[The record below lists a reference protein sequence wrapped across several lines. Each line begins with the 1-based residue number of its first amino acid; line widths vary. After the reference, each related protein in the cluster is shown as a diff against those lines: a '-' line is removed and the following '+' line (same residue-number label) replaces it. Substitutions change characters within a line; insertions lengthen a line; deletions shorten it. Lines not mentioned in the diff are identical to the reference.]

1 VGRAGVAGGHG
12 GKVDEIDYGEIARF
26 LSSLSARSKLPD
38 HVQAQAPTEFTAD
51 EVGFDDN
58 SWLARVAQ
66 VQGWLRLDE
75 PLDVDKP
82 EPDAAAKLFNQL
94 VPDADEILFEVSGGV
109 VCMTALG
116 VEALEARLA
125 RADERSARFTETLEE
140 GGARGAASADW
151 EAEWEEPE
159 TREPPNI
166 KATVDTL
173 PIVEFVGHAREDELD
188 LNPPYQR
195 EYIWS
200 NPDSQKL
207 IESILRGIPLPS
219 IILATVADSDKL
231 QIVDGKQRLTS
242 ILRFVGAHPAA
253 MSFAKEKDDVDL
265 FQKNFRQFA
274 KKHALT
280 PDDVR
285 KHYLPFKTKT
295 YDKADPLRL
304 LSGKFYDE
312 IKEIP
317 TAIGGKQVAVRKLFD
332 SSSSPYRIPI
342 LRYEDT
348 AVRDI
353 HQVFRIYNQQGVKL
367 NAEEIRNAVYNHLKI
382 VQLMLYIGGDR
393 AEPSMAEYAVDAGVD
408 PSFAYTVIQDMGFS
422 IARFR
427 RTKVLLWMVAT
438 LLHPTGTPGNYRT
451 PSTASHIDSFLDA
464 IDKRL
469 ARLRTTQ
476 VLTGL
481 ARDLVAAIELHAEA
495 DSAWHPRFRSKRDTG
510 TKWEE
515 LGAVASLAACF
526 VIVVL
531 GRSADLIA
539 NADKVREVTK
549 GKKGPDST
557 QNRTQWAQISDSLL
571 SILETLGISHDEVRT
586 ALVERF
592 GTSAV
597 DGLAEL
603 RLLAAELRL
612 MDADA

>member
-1 VGRAGVAGGHG
+1 
-12 GKVDEIDYGEIARF
+12 
-26 LSSLSARSKLPD
+26 
-38 HVQAQAPTEFTAD
+38 
-51 EVGFDDN
+51 
-58 SWLARVAQ
+58 
-66 VQGWLRLDE
+66 
-75 PLDVDKP
+75 
-82 EPDAAAKLFNQL
+82 
-94 VPDADEILFEVSGGV
+94 
-109 VCMTALG
+109 M
-116 VEALEARLA
+116 
-125 RADERSARFTETLEE
+125 
-140 GGARGAASADW
+140 
-151 EAEWEEPE
+151 
-159 TREPPNI
+159 
-166 KATVDTL
+166 DTL

-219 IILATVADSDKL
+219 IILATVADDDKL

-253 MSFAKEKDDVDL
+253 VAFAKEKNDLEL
-265 FQKNFRQFA
+265 FQKNFRKFA

-280 PDDVR
+280 PDDIR
-285 KHYLPFKTKT
+285 RHYLPFKTKT
-295 YDKADPLRL
+295 YEKTDPLRL

-312 IKEIP
+312 IKEVS
-317 TAIGGKQVAVRKLFD
+317 TTIGGKQVAVRKLFD

-382 VQLMLYIGGDR
+382 VQLMLFIGGDR
-393 AEPSMAEYAVDAGVD
+393 AEPSMAQYAVDADVD

-427 RTKVLLWMVAT
+427 RTKVLLWMLAT
-438 LLHPTGTPGNYRT
+438 LLHPTGIPGNYRT

-469 ARLRTTQ
+469 ARLRATQ

-481 ARDLVAAIELHAEA
+481 ARDLVTAIELHAEA
-495 DSAWHPRFRSKRDTG
+495 DRAWHPRFRSKRETG

-531 GRSADLIA
+531 GRSADLIS
-539 NADKVREVTK
+539 NADKIRAVTRD
-549 GKKGPDST
+549 KKGPDST
-557 QNRTQWAQISDSLL
+557 QNRTQWAHIADSLL
-571 SILETLGISHDEVRT
+571 GILEALGITQAQVRT
-586 ALVERF
+586 ALDERF
-592 GTSAV
+592 GTSAI

-603 RLLAAELRL
+603 RLLV
-612 MDADA
+612 ADA

>member
-1 VGRAGVAGGHG
+1 M
-12 GKVDEIDYGEIARF
+12 DEIDYGEIARF
-26 LSSLSARSKLPD
+26 LSNLSSRGQLPD
-38 HVQAQAPTEFTAD
+38 HVQAKPPTEFSAD
-51 EVGFDDN
+51 EVRFDDN
-58 SWLARVAQ
+58 SWLARVSE
-66 VQGWLRLDE
+66 VQGWLRLDDSLSADE
-75 PLDVDKP
+75 P
-82 EPDAAAKLFNQL
+82 EPTIAAKLFNQL
-94 VPDADEILFEVSGGV
+94 VPDAEELLFNVSNAV
-109 VCMTALG
+109 VLMTEQG
-116 VEALEARLA
+116 VEALETRLA
-125 RADERSARFTETLEE
+125 RADERSARFTEALEE
-140 GGARGAASADW
+140 DASRSTASADW
-151 EAEWEEPE
+151 EEAWDEPE

-173 PIVEFVGHAREDELD
+173 PIVEFIGHARENELD

-219 IILATVADSDKL
+219 IILATVADDDKL

-242 ILRFVGAHPAA
+242 ILRFVGAHPSAVA
-253 MSFAKEKDDVDL
+253 FANERGDLDL
-265 FQKNFRQFA
+265 FQKSFRKFA

-295 YDKADPLRL
+295 YDKSDPLRP

-312 IKEIP
+312 IKEIQTP
-317 TAIGGKQVAVRKLFD
+317 IGGKQVAVRKLFD

-367 NAEEIRNAVYNHLKI
+367 NAEEIRNAVYNHLKV
-382 VQLMLYIGGDR
+382 VQLMLFIGGDR
-393 AEPSMAEYAVDAGVD
+393 AEPSMAEYAVEAGVD
-408 PSFAYTVIQDMGFS
+408 PSFAYTVIADMGFS

-427 RTKVLLWMVAT
+427 RTKVLLWMLAT
-438 LLHPTGTPGNYRT
+438 LLHPTGTSGNYRT
-451 PSTASHIDSFLDA
+451 PSTASHIDSFLEA

-469 ARLRTTQ
+469 PRLRATQ
-476 VLTGL
+476 VLTSL

-495 DSAWHPRFRSKRDTG
+495 DRAWHPRFRSKREAG

-526 VIVVL
+526 VVVML
-531 GRSADLIA
+531 DKKDQLITAADA
-539 NADKVREVTK
+539 VRAVTRE
-549 GKKGPDST
+549 KKGPDST
-557 QNRTQWAQISDSLL
+557 QNKTQWGHISDSLL
-571 SILETLGISHDEVRT
+571 SILETLEIAPAEIHK
-586 ALVERF
+586 ALEERF

-597 DGLAEL
+597 DGLIEL
-603 RLLAAELRL
+603 RTLAA
-612 MDADA
+612 DA

>member
-1 VGRAGVAGGHG
+1 M
-12 GKVDEIDYGEIARF
+12 DEIDHGDIARF
-26 LSSLSARSKLPD
+26 LSNLSSRTELPD
-38 HVQAQAPTEFTAD
+38 HVQAKAPNEFSAD

-58 SWLARVAQ
+58 SWIARVVG

-75 PLDVDKP
+75 SLSTDES
-82 EPDAAAKLFNQL
+82 EPATAAKLFNQL
-94 VPDADEILFEVSGGV
+94 GPDAEEILFDVSGGV
-109 VCMTALG
+109 VRMTEQG
-116 VEALEARLA
+116 VEALETRLA
-125 RADERSARFTETLEE
+125 RADERSARFVEALEE
-140 GGARGAASADW
+140 GGARGAASSDW
-151 EAEWEEPE
+151 EEEWDEPE

-219 IILATVADSDKL
+219 IILATVADDDKL

-242 ILRFVGAHPAA
+242 ILRFVGAHPTAIT
-253 MSFAKEKDDVDL
+253 FAKEKDDVEL
-265 FQKNFRQFA
+265 FQKNFRKFA
-274 KKHALT
+274 KKYALT
-280 PDDVR
+280 PDDIR
-285 KHYLPFKTKT
+285 KHYLPFKTRT
-295 YDKADPLRL
+295 YDKTDPLRL

-342 LRYEDT
+342 IRYEDT

-382 VQLMLYIGGDR
+382 VQLMLFIGGDR
-393 AEPSMAEYAVDAGVD
+393 AEPRMAEYAVEAGVD
-408 PSFAYTVIQDMGFS
+408 PSFAYTVIADMGFS

-427 RTKVLLWMVAT
+427 RTKVLLWMLAT
-438 LLHPTGTPGNYRT
+438 LLHPAGTPGNYRT

-464 IDKRL
+464 IDKRV
-469 ARLRTTQ
+469 ARLRATQ

-495 DSAWHPRFRSKRDTG
+495 DRAWHPRFRSKREAG

-531 GRSADLIA
+531 GKRDELIA
-539 NADKVREVTK
+539 NADQIRGITK
-549 GKKGPDST
+549 EKKGPDST
-557 QNRTQWAQISDSLL
+557 QNRTQWAHIADSLL
-571 SILETLGISHDEVRT
+571 SILEGLSISTTEVRT
-586 ALVERF
+586 TFDERF
-592 GTSAV
+592 GTSAI
-597 DGLAEL
+597 DGLVEL
-603 RLLAAELRL
+603 RLLAA
-612 MDADA
+612 DA

>member
-1 VGRAGVAGGHG
+1 M
-12 GKVDEIDYGEIARF
+12 DDIDHGEIARL
-26 LSSLSARSKLPD
+26 LSNLSNRMELPD
-38 HVQAQAPTEFTAD
+38 HVQAEAPSQFDPD

-58 SWLARVAQ
+58 SWLARVVQ
-66 VQGWLRLDE
+66 VQGWLRLDQ
-75 PLDVDKP
+75 PLDVNEP
-82 EPDAAAKLFNQL
+82 EPVTAAKLFNQ
-94 VPDADEILFEVSGGV
+94 VAPDAEDVLFEVSSGV
-109 VCMTALG
+109 VRMTEQG
-116 VEALEARLA
+116 VEALETRLA
-125 RADERSARFTETLEE
+125 RADERSARFAEAVEE
-140 GGARGAASADW
+140 GATRAAASSDW
-151 EAEWEEPE
+151 EEEWEEPE

-219 IILATVADSDKL
+219 IILATVADDDKL

-253 MSFAKEKDDVDL
+253 IAFAKEKNDLDL
-265 FQKNFRQFA
+265 FQKSFRKFA

-295 YDKADPLRL
+295 YEKADPLRP

-312 IKEIP
+312 IKETP
-317 TAIGGKQVAVRKLFD
+317 TSIGGKHVAVRKLFD

-367 NAEEIRNAVYNHLKI
+367 NAEEIRNAVYNHLRI
-382 VQLMLYIGGDR
+382 VQLMLFIGGDR
-393 AEPSMAEYAVDAGVD
+393 AEPSMAEYAVGAGVD
-408 PSFAYTVIQDMGFS
+408 PSFAYTVIADMGFS
-422 IARFR
+422 ISRFR
-427 RTKVLLWMVAT
+427 RTKVLLWMLAT

-469 ARLRTTQ
+469 ARLRAIQ

-481 ARDLVAAIELHAEA
+481 ARDLVAAIELHAVA
-495 DSAWHPRFRSKRDTG
+495 DRAWHPRFRSKRETG

-531 GRSADLIA
+531 GKTDELIA
-539 NADKVREVTK
+539 NADRVREITRE
-549 GKKGPDST
+549 KKGPDST
-557 QNRTQWAQISDSLL
+557 QNRTQWAHIADSLL
-571 SILETLGISHDEVRT
+571 SILGSLEITHDQVRT
-586 ALVERF
+586 ALDERF

-603 RLLAAELRL
+603 RLLAA
-612 MDADA
+612 DA

>member
-1 VGRAGVAGGHG
+1 VADVLGHPTGGI
-12 GKVDEIDYGEIARF
+12 VDEIDYGEIARF
-26 LSSLSARSKLPD
+26 LSNLSSRGQLPD
-38 HVQAQAPTEFTAD
+38 HVQTKPPTEFSAD
-51 EVGFDDN
+51 EVRFDDN
-58 SWLARVAQ
+58 SWLARVSE
-66 VQGWLRLDE
+66 VQGWLRLDDSLSVDVAE
-75 PLDVDKP
+75 PTI
-82 EPDAAAKLFNQL
+82 AAKLFNQL
-94 VPDADEILFEVSGGV
+94 VPDAEELLFNVSNGV
-109 VCMTALG
+109 VLMTEQG
-116 VEALEARLA
+116 VEALETRLA
-125 RADERSARFTETLEE
+125 RADERSARFTEALEE
-140 GGARGAASADW
+140 DASRSTASADW
-151 EAEWEEPE
+151 EEAWDEPE

-173 PIVEFVGHAREDELD
+173 PIVEFIGHARENELD

-219 IILATVADSDKL
+219 IILATVADDDKL

-242 ILRFVGAHPAA
+242 ILRFVGAHPSAVAFAA
-253 MSFAKEKDDVDL
+253 EKGDLDL
-265 FQKNFRQFA
+265 FQKSFRKFA

-280 PDDVR
+280 PEDVR

-295 YDKADPLRL
+295 YDKADPLRP

-312 IKEIP
+312 IKEIQTP
-317 TAIGGKQVAVRKLFD
+317 IGGKQVAVRKLFD

-367 NAEEIRNAVYNHLKI
+367 NAEEIRNAVYNHLKV
-382 VQLMLYIGGDR
+382 VQLMLFIGGDR
-393 AEPSMAEYAVDAGVD
+393 AEPSMAEYAVEAGVD
-408 PSFAYTVIQDMGFS
+408 PSFAYTVIADMGFS

-427 RTKVLLWMVAT
+427 RTKVLLWMLAT
-438 LLHPTGTPGNYRT
+438 LLHPTGTSGNYRT
-451 PSTASHIDSFLDA
+451 PSTASHIDSFLEA

-469 ARLRTTQ
+469 PRLRATQ
-476 VLTGL
+476 VLTSL

-495 DSAWHPRFRSKRDTG
+495 DRAWHPRFRSKREAG

-526 VIVVL
+526 VVVML
-531 GRSADLIA
+531 DKKDQLITAADA
-539 NADKVREVTK
+539 VRAVTRE
-549 GKKGPDST
+549 KKGPDST
-557 QNRTQWAQISDSLL
+557 QNKTQWGHISDSLL
-571 SILETLGISHDEVRT
+571 SILETLEIAPTEIQK
-586 ALVERF
+586 ALEERF

-597 DGLAEL
+597 DGLIEL
-603 RLLAAELRL
+603 RTLAA
-612 MDADA
+612 DA

>member
-1 VGRAGVAGGHG
+1 M
-12 GKVDEIDYGEIARF
+12 DEIDNGEIARF
-26 LSSLSARSKLPD
+26 LSNLSGRPQLPD
-38 HVQAQAPTEFTAD
+38 HVQAGPPVEFSVD
-51 EVGFDDN
+51 DVGFDDN
-58 SWLARVAQ
+58 SWLARVVE
-66 VQGWLRLDE
+66 VQGWLWLDDSLSTADTE
-75 PLDVDKP
+75 PVL
-82 EPDAAAKLFNQL
+82 AAKLFNQL
-94 VPDADEILFEVSGGV
+94 APDTEELLFNVSNGV
-109 VCMTALG
+109 VRMTEQG
-116 VEALEARLA
+116 VEALERRLA
-125 RADERSARFTETLEE
+125 RADERSARFVEALEE
-140 GGARGAASADW
+140 GESRSSASAVWEQDW
-151 EAEWEEPE
+151 DEPE
-159 TREPPNI
+159 AREPPNI

-219 IILATVADSDKL
+219 IILATVAEDDKL

-242 ILRFVGAHPAA
+242 ILRFVGAHPSAVA
-253 MSFAKEKDDVDL
+253 FAKEKNDLEL
-265 FQKNFRQFA
+265 FQTSFRKFA

-285 KHYLPFKTKT
+285 KHYLPFKTRT
-295 YDKADPLRL
+295 YEKSDPLRP

-312 IKEIP
+312 IREVQTP
-317 TAIGGKQVAVRKLFD
+317 IGGKLVAVRKLFD

-382 VQLMLYIGGDR
+382 VQLMLFIGGDR
-393 AEPSMAEYAVDAGVD
+393 ADRNMAEYAVEAGVD
-408 PSFAYTVIQDMGFS
+408 PSFAYTVIADMGFS

-427 RTKVLLWMVAT
+427 RTKVLLWMLAA
-438 LLHPTGTPGNYRT
+438 LLHPTGVPGNYRA
-451 PSTASHIDSFLDA
+451 PSTASHIDSFLEA

-469 ARLRTTQ
+469 PRLRATQ
-476 VLTGL
+476 VLTML

-495 DSAWHPRFRSKRDTG
+495 DRAWHPRFRSKRDSG

-526 VIVVL
+526 VLVIL
-531 GRSADLIA
+531 SRQDKLIA
-539 NADKVREVTK
+539 EADAVRAVTRE
-549 GKKGPDST
+549 KKGPDST
-557 QNRTQWAQISDSLL
+557 QNKTQWGHISDSLL
-571 SILETLGISHDEVRT
+571 TILETLGIGHAEIRV
-586 ALVERF
+586 AMEERF

-597 DGLAEL
+597 DGLIDL
-603 RLLAAELRL
+603 RTLAA
-612 MDADA
+612 DV

>member
-1 VGRAGVAGGHG
+1 MSFGVLGGI
-12 GKVDEIDYGEIARF
+12 VDEFDYGEIARF
-26 LSSLSARSKLPD
+26 LSELSGRGQLPD
-38 HVQAQAPTEFTAD
+38 HVQAKAPIEFSPAD
-51 EVGFDDN
+51 VRFDDN
-58 SWLARVAQ
+58 SWLARVVE
-66 VQGWLRLDE
+66 VQAWLRLDDGLSADE
-75 PLDVDKP
+75 P
-82 EPDAAAKLFNQL
+82 ETAIAAKLFNQL
-94 VPDADEILFEVSGGV
+94 APEADEILFNVTNGV
-109 VCMTALG
+109 VLMTEQG
-116 VEALEARLA
+116 VEVLEARLA
-125 RADERSARFTETLEE
+125 RADERSARFTEALEE
-140 GGARGAASADW
+140 DGLRSAASADW
-151 EAEWEEPE
+151 EEAWEEPE
-159 TREPPNI
+159 AREPPNI

-173 PIVEFVGHAREDELD
+173 PIVEFVGHARENELD

-219 IILATVADSDKL
+219 IILATVADDDKL

-242 ILRFVGAHPAA
+242 ILRFVGAHPSAVA
-253 MSFAKEKDDVDL
+253 FAKEKGDLDL
-265 FQKNFRQFA
+265 FQTNFRKFS
-274 KKHALT
+274 KKYALT

-295 YDKADPLRL
+295 YDKSDPLRP

-312 IKEIP
+312 IREVQ
-317 TAIGGKQVAVRKLFD
+317 TSIGGKQVAVRKLFD

-382 VQLMLYIGGDR
+382 VQLMLWIGGDR
-393 AEPSMAEYAVDAGVD
+393 AESSMAQYAVDAEID
-408 PSFAYTVIQDMGFS
+408 PAFAYTIIADMGFS

-427 RTKVLLWMVAT
+427 RTKVLLWMLAT
-438 LLHPTGTPGNYRT
+438 LLHPTGTPGSYRT

-469 ARLRTTQ
+469 PRLRATQ
-476 VLTGL
+476 VLTTL

-495 DSAWHPRFRSKRDTG
+495 DRAWHPRFRSKREAG

-526 VIVVL
+526 VVVML
-531 GRSADLIA
+531 DKADQLIQA
-539 NADKVREVTK
+539 ADAVRAVTK
-549 GKKGPDST
+549 EKKGPEST
-557 QNRTQWAQISDSLL
+557 QNKTQWGHISDSLL
-571 SILETLGISHDEVRT
+571 SILEALEIYPDEVQR
-586 ALVERF
+586 ALEERF
-592 GTSAV
+592 GTSAI
-597 DGLAEL
+597 DGLGEL
-603 RLLAAELRL
+603 RMLAP
-612 MDADA
+612 ADD

>member
-1 VGRAGVAGGHG
+1 M
-12 GKVDEIDYGEIARF
+12 DEIDHGDIARF
-26 LSSLSARSKLPD
+26 LSNLSSRTELPD
-38 HVQAQAPTEFTAD
+38 HVQAKAPSEFSAD

-58 SWLARVAQ
+58 SWIARVIG

-75 PLDVDKP
+75 SLSTDDS
-82 EPDAAAKLFNQL
+82 ESATAAKLFNQL
-94 VPDADEILFEVSGGV
+94 GPDAEEILFDVSGGV
-109 VCMTALG
+109 VRMTEQG
-116 VEALEARLA
+116 VEALETRLA
-125 RADERSARFTETLEE
+125 RADERSARFVEALEE
-140 GGARGAASADW
+140 GGARGAASSDW
-151 EAEWEEPE
+151 EEEWDEPE

-219 IILATVADSDKL
+219 IILATVADDDKL

-242 ILRFVGAHPAA
+242 ILRFVGAHPTAIA
-253 MSFAKEKDDVDL
+253 FAKEKDDVEL
-265 FQKNFRQFA
+265 FQKNFRKFA
-274 KKHALT
+274 KKYALT
-280 PDDVR
+280 PDDIR
-285 KHYLPFKTKT
+285 KHYLPFKTRT
-295 YDKADPLRL
+295 YDKTDPLRL

-342 LRYEDT
+342 IRYEDT

-382 VQLMLYIGGDR
+382 VQLMLFIGGDR
-393 AEPSMAEYAVDAGVD
+393 AEPRMAEYAVEAGVD
-408 PSFAYTVIQDMGFS
+408 PSFAYTVIADMGFS

-427 RTKVLLWMVAT
+427 RTKVLLWMLAT
-438 LLHPTGTPGNYRT
+438 LLHPAGTPGNYRT

-464 IDKRL
+464 IDKRV
-469 ARLRTTQ
+469 ARLRATQ

-495 DSAWHPRFRSKRDTG
+495 DRAWHPRFRSKREAG

-531 GRSADLIA
+531 GKRDELIA
-539 NADKVREVTK
+539 NADQIRGITK
-549 GKKGPDST
+549 EKKGPDST
-557 QNRTQWAQISDSLL
+557 QNRTQWAHIADSLL
-571 SILETLGISHDEVRT
+571 SILEGLSISTTEVRT
-586 ALVERF
+586 TFDERF
-592 GTSAV
+592 GTSAI
-597 DGLAEL
+597 DGLVEL
-603 RLLAAELRL
+603 RLLAA
-612 MDADA
+612 DA